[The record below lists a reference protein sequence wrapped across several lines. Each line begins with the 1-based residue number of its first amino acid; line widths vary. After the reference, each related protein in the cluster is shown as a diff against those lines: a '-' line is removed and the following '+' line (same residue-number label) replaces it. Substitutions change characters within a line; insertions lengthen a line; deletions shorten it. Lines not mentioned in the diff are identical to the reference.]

1 MMGRSAV
8 NENILIRFSL
18 SFISPV
24 YVLYFTNRQ
33 PDIGGI
39 PGIHDRGVRRDI
51 LRLDSERSLSKNLR
65 TNHSAPLA
73 PSPQSRGVD
82 PP

>member
-1 MMGRSAV
+1 MAIQYVRQKFWLIMMGRNAV
-8 NENILIRFSL
+8 NANILIRL

-39 PGIHDRGVRRDI
+39 PDIHDRGVRRDI
-51 LRLDSERSLSKNLR
+51 LRLDF
-65 TNHSAPLA
+65 
-73 PSPQSRGVD
+73 
-82 PP
+82 